1 MKSEELAFFNQQL
14 AGMLKSG
21 VPLEGALAEVS
32 RDLGK
37 GSLKNEAQ
45 QLEKDLSNGTD
56 LADGIKQRAFPLL
69 YKRLIELGARTGR
82 LDEMLILLADH
93 YHRSSLLWNRF
104 RGLMVYPLVVLL
116 TACCVSTFLAY
127 SFTNLYSAF
136 TSGLGDYYGPN
147 SPLMDPSLYKILIIV
162 SPLTFAAM
170 LTIVFSVLLV
180 PPLREAAGWRFP
192 GWREAHLAQTSAA
205 CSVLIKSG
213 LSLGETIKL
222 MNDLEPYTQAR
233 SDLTQWH
240 QRLEAGESN
249 FANLAKDSRAFPP
262 LFVWLIASSGEA
274 IADGFE
280 KAADLYTRRAEY
292 RSELFLSAAVPV
304 SLLFTVSLLILQ
316 IFPMIRAL
324 TGALT
329 ILGGF

>member
-45 QLEKDLSNGTD
+45 QLEADLANGTD
-56 LADGIKQRAFPLL
+56 LADGIKQRAFPPL
-69 YKRLIELGARTGR
+69 YKSLVELGARTGR

-104 RGLMVYPLVVLL
+104 RGMMIYPLVVLF
-116 TACCVSTFLAY
+116 TACGVSTFLAY
-127 SFTNLYSAF
+127 SFKSLYETF
-136 TSGLGDYYGPN
+136 TSGLGSYTGPN
-147 SPLMDPSLYKILIIV
+147 SPLIDSNLYHMLIMV
-162 SPLTFAAM
+162 SPLTFFA
-170 LTIVFSVLLV
+170 LLLGV
-180 PPLREAAGWRFP
+180 VSILLIPQLREAAGWRFP

-205 CSVLIKSG
+205 CSVLIKGG
-213 LSLGETIKL
+213 LPLGETIKL
-222 MNDLEPYTQAR
+222 MNELERYKPAR
-233 SDLTQWH
+233 SDLARWH
-240 QRLEAGESN
+240 QRLAAGECK
-249 FANLAKDSRAFPP
+249 FADLAKGSRAFPP
-262 LFVWLIASSGEA
+262 LFIWLIASSGEA

-280 KAADLYTRRAEY
+280 KASVLYTRRAEY

-304 SLLFTVSLLILQ
+304 ALLFTVSLLMLQ
-316 IFPMIRAL
+316 IFPLIRAL
-324 TGALT
+324 TGALSF
-329 ILGGF
+329 LGSF